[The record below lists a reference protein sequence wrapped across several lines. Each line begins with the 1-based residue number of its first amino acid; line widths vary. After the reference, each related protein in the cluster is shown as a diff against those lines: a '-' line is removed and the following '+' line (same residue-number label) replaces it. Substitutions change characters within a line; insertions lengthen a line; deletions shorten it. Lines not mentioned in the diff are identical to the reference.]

1 MASKEEYHSEDDED
15 WSRMNTGL
23 GFTYQAGVRF
33 KWTPLPQEGS
43 LALEDVQDQDDWS
56 GCYTGVG
63 FSYQR
68 GQRFRWTP
76 LPLSETVKTWKS
88 KSQRRKAAK
97 KENKRRIAL
106 LKHQT
111 NN

>member
-15 WSRMNTGL
+15 WSRINTGL
-23 GFTYQAGVRF
+23 Q
-33 KWTPLPQEGS
+33 
-43 LALEDVQDQDDWS
+43 DVQDQDDWS